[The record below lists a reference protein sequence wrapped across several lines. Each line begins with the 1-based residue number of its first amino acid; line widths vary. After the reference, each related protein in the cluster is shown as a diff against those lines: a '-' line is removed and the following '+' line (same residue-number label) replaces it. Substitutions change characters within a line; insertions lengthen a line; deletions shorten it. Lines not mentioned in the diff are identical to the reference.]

1 MRAVVIETFGGPEVM
16 QMRDIP
22 VPEPGPGQIRIK
34 VAYAALNPLDVN
46 IRRGLMKWRLPPMPM
61 TLGYEYAGT
70 VDAVGPGVAG
80 SIIGS
85 RVGSLGEWGGYADY
99 AVATA
104 AKVTP
109 IPDGMAMDLGTV
121 YFSTTETAWQAL
133 HTVGHIQ
140 PGDVVVVHSAAGAIG
155 VMTTQ
160 IARDAGATVIG
171 LVGSDDKIAWAKP
184 FGADHLINYRADP
197 AWPATVKRLAGRGA
211 DLIVDGV
218 QGPDALKN
226 LDALAP
232 LGQIVYLGASGGPSP
247 DTPTGRLIAGSA
259 GIRGLVV
266 YDAMARTQGAE
277 IPEIQAKMM
286 SGAWRYPLT
295 PALPL
300 DDVVA
305 THTAFENRELP
316 GRTLFRVATDN

>member
-34 VAYAALNPLDVN
+34 VAYAALTPLDVN

-109 IPDGMAMDLGTV
+109 IP
-121 YFSTTETAWQAL
+121 AWRWIW
-133 HTVGHIQ
+133 VPFISRRPKP
-140 PGDVVVVHSAAGAIG
+140 PGRRCILSAISSR
-155 VMTTQ
+155 VMSSSS
-160 IARDAGATVIG
+160 I
-171 LVGSDDKIAWAKP
+171 P
-184 FGADHLINYRADP
+184 P
-197 AWPATVKRLAGRGA
+197 PERLA
-211 DLIVDGV
+211 
-218 QGPDALKN
+218 
-226 LDALAP
+226 
-232 LGQIVYLGASGGPSP
+232 S
-247 DTPTGRLIAGSA
+247 
-259 GIRGLVV
+259 
-266 YDAMARTQGAE
+266 
-277 IPEIQAKMM
+277 
-286 SGAWRYPLT
+286 
-295 PALPL
+295 
-300 DDVVA
+300 
-305 THTAFENRELP
+305 
-316 GRTLFRVATDN
+316 